1 MFQKIGSFPINP
13 NTNYKI
19 LQNYLQNTQHEV
31 LRKSPFPIYRHGK
44 ACLACLNNPHGVQ
57 LGTLA

>member
-1 MFQKIGSFPINP
+1 MFQKIGSFHNP

-31 LRKSPFPIYRHGK
+31 LRSRPFLSIGTEN
-44 ACLACLNNPHGVQ
+44 LACLNNPHGVQ
-57 LGTLA
+57 LGPLA